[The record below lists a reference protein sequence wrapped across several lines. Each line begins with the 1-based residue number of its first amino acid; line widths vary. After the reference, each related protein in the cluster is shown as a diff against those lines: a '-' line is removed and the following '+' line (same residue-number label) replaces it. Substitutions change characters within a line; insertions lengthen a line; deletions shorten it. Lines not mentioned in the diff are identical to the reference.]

1 MYRQIVLFLA
11 DSMIPDMEDKN
22 LVLTKEVAAQKI
34 SRLALEVAEHVAGEK
49 NPLIIIGIRETGFYL
64 AEKIAALLKGYIDTK
79 IEIISANMDKSI
91 PGDIHFDKKIDLNN
105 KNILLIDDVCNSGK
119 TLLYAVKPLLDFYPK
134 RILVLVLVERMH
146 KLFPIQPDFVGLS
159 LATTDDDFIRVKL
172 EKGEFSAM
180 IESN

>member
-1 MYRQIVLFLA
+1 
-11 DSMIPDMEDKN
+11 MEEKK

-34 SRLALEVAEHVAGEK
+34 SRLALEVAEHLAGEK
-49 NPLIIIGIRETGFYL
+49 NPLIIIGIREIGFDL
-64 AEKIAALLKGYIDTK
+64 AKKIAVLIAGYFKTSIEVVSATINKTK
-79 IEIISANMDKSI
+79 
-91 PGDIHFDKKIDLNN
+91 PGDIIFDKEIDLNN

-159 LATTDDDFIRVKL
+159 LATTDDDFIKVKL
-172 EKGEFSAM
+172 DNGEFSAVV
-180 IESN
+180 ESV